1 MPSALVGS
9 IDTTA
14 SVSSQFTL
22 LDAASNN
29 PVSGASVYASCQQDG
44 STVTATSDGSG
55 LVSLSLHP
63 GDYDLTCTA
72 TNYQAISQVFHVLA
86 SMSTLPDTIQMTA
99 SAPATV
105 DVQLTGGITGD
116 PSTPATM
123 YTVWD
128 SKDPNTAKVV
138 GSGSF
143 DQNTGTATVTQLT
156 KGNTYYVDRTTNGY
170 ITESVAENNPSN
182 FVADSTAS
190 LTPMQ
195 KSGETQ
201 QTLDPTDPRAAS
213 QQQPPPSPVSSPV
226 PAVPSYEWQYPNSS
240 FGKYLT
246 TTQARMYI
254 GNVFIDEFH
263 DVQFAL
269 QSNKV
274 PVYGYCSRDPDA
286 FGKGRALVQGQLSI
300 NFISEGYLYT
310 VLRDAAGQNPP
321 KVDNNVQ
328 SAVALVQQKADP
340 SLTPAQL
347 TSVNTQLA
355 NLAATIGPDKMDQVR
370 QAVSASTLTSSGIKP
385 NAVYQDIP
393 FTLQLQMT
401 GAGRTVIRTLKNCLL
416 VSNEQVY
423 DQSGEPLRDVYG
435 FIAQSLL

>member
-29 PVSGASVYASCQQDG
+29 PVSGASAYASCQQDG

-63 GDYDLTCTA
+63 GDYNLTCKA
-72 TNYQAISQVFHVLA
+72 GGYADNQQVFHVLG
-86 SMSTLPDTIQMTA
+86 STSTLPDTIQMTA
-99 SAPATV
+99 TGSAKT
-105 DVQLTGGITGD
+105 DVLLTGGVTGD
-116 PSTPATM
+116 SNAPSTS
-123 YTVWD
+123 YTIKD
-128 SKDPNTAKVV
+128 STGTVV
-138 GSGSF
+138 ASGSF
-143 DQNTGTATVTQLT
+143 DPTAGTATISALT
-156 KGNTYYVDRTTNGY
+156 AGATYTAERTATGY
-170 ITESVAENNPSN
+170 TSDTPSFSVPTSTSAAVSSP
-182 FVADSTAS
+182 STAA
-190 LTPMQ
+190 LPPMQ

-213 QQQPPPSPVSSPV
+213 QQQPPPSPISSTP

-240 FGKYLT
+240 FGKYFT

-310 VLRDAAGQNPP
+310 VLRDAASQNPP

-355 NLAATIGPDKMDQVR
+355 NIAAVIGPDKLDQVR
-370 QAVSASTLTSSGIKP
+370 KAVSTSTLTSSGIKP
-385 NAVYQDIP
+385 NAVYQDVP

-401 GAGRTVIRTLKNCLL
+401 GAGRTVTRTLKNCLL
-416 VSNEQVY
+416 VSNEQVF

-435 FIAQSLL
+435 FVAQSLL